1 MEITIDDKN
10 VTVKGDDII
19 NIGNG
24 WKAFEY
30 SNENSPAPKLYYF
43 NPSDENLKA
52 ITFDEYV
59 SLLTEGET
67 IEGMLNKLNL
77 KIDEYCDKQPDPK
90 PKLCTDKDKLQEFK
104 PDEENEEDK
113 QNDIIQETQQETQQE
128 KPDSD
133 KNDVIIES
141 FLKKYPGMKNIMKI
155 IENKN

>member
-10 VTVKGDDII
+10 VTVKKENII
-19 NIGNG
+19 DIGNG
-24 WKAFEY
+24 WNTFEY
-30 SNENSPAPKLYYF
+30 SNENSPSPKLYYF
-43 NPSDENLKA
+43 KPSEENLKA

-67 IEGMLNKLNL
+67 IEGMLEKLNI

-90 PKLCTDKDKLQEFK
+90 PKLCTDKEKIQEFK
-104 PDEENEEDK
+104 PDEESEDDT
-113 QNDIIQETQQETQQE
+113 QNNIVQETEPKTETE
-128 KPDSD
+128 KPDTN

>member
-10 VTVKGDDII
+10 VTVKEDEII

-24 WKAFEY
+24 WNAFEY

-43 NPSDENLKA
+43 KPSDENLKA

-67 IEGMLNKLNL
+67 IEGMLNKLNI

-104 PDEENEEDK
+104 PDEESEDDK
-113 QNDIIQETQQETQQE
+113 QNNSVQESQPE
-128 KPDSD
+128 KPDMD

>member
-10 VTVKGDDII
+10 VTVKEDEII

-24 WKAFEY
+24 WNAFEY

-43 NPSDENLKA
+43 KPSDENLKA

-67 IEGMLNKLNL
+67 IEGMLNKLNI

-104 PDEENEEDK
+104 PDEESEDDK
-113 QNDIIQETQQETQQE
+113 QNNSVQETQPE
-128 KPDSD
+128 KPDMD